1 MEKEKNNSN
10 RFAYESDLGLSV
22 VKKGKKESPENDKEN
37 IEKSLLDDL
46 QDYKIKQL
54 IAIVDGNDTNKSMAA
69 RKILKEKL
77 NL

>member
-1 MEKEKNNSN
+1 MEKEKNTSN
-10 RFAYESDLGLSV
+10 RFAYESDLGLGV

-46 QDYKIKQL
+46 HGYKIKQL
-54 IAIVDGNDTNKSMAA
+54 IAIIDGNDTNKSIAA

>member
-1 MEKEKNNSN
+1 MEKEKETSN
-10 RFAYESDLGLSV
+10 RFAYESDLGLIV
-22 VKKGKKESPENDKEN
+22 VKEGKKESSERDKEN

-46 QDYKIKQL
+46 RGYKIKQL
-54 IAIVDGNDTNKSMAA
+54 IAIVDGNDENRSVIA